1 MLPLTDPLPISFGTG
16 FFIGLAFLCVA
27 EHFVRFVDFLEAI
40 FRAFCLVLVR
50 VEFTRQF
57 AIGTLDLLSRS
68 RAGDTENLVV
78 VLVFHR
84 AVETGAAA
92 NLNESGELACLKFAK
107 QSCDRVA
114 VAPRAR
120 TRSRSEEHTS
130 ELQSLMRLSYAVFCL
145 KKKKK

>member
-1 MLPLTDPLPISFGTG
+1 MILRPPRYTRTDTLFPYTTLFRS
-16 FFIGLAFLCVA
+16 
-27 EHFVRFVDFLEAI
+27 HFVRFVDFLEAI

-107 QSCDRVA
+107 QSCDRDRKSV
-114 VAPRAR
+114 V
-120 TRSRSEEHTS
+120 
-130 ELQSLMRLSYAVFCL
+130 
-145 KKKKK
+145 